1 MVGRTTGRSKGTLW
15 DILGGEVENLS
26 RPSGANMCMTSTR
39 SVPTS
44 AIPRHGFDKELLLL
58 GVSGGDNGR
67 SIIEHVM
74 DFGFASRVRG
84 SRNAGTRGIRLVVSD
99 LLDALAF
106 G

>member
-1 MVGRTTGRSKGTLW
+1 
-15 DILGGEVENLS
+15 
-26 RPSGANMCMTSTR
+26 
-39 SVPTS
+39 
-44 AIPRHGFDKELLLL
+44 
-58 GVSGGDNGR
+58 VSGGDNGR

>member
-1 MVGRTTGRSKGTLW
+1 VYDQHKVCS
-15 DILGGEVENLS
+15 DLGDSED
-26 RPSGANMCMTSTR
+26 
-39 SVPTS
+39 
-44 AIPRHGFDKELLLL
+44 GFDKELLPL